1 MATLSSYSDSRL
13 LDLIRQNDQQALEII
28 FDRYWAPLF
37 DFIFARV
44 RSLDSSKVIVEEI
57 FVALW
62 LKRRH
67 LSTSNLRDYLYADA
81 HNRSLEYLDEPVKA
95 LPEEKRD
102 ELTSIF

>member
-1 MATLSSYSDSRL
+1 MARHSSYSDSRL
-13 LDLIRQNDQQALEII
+13 LDLIRQNDQQALETI
-28 FDRYWAPLF
+28 FDRHWAQLF

-44 RSLDSSKVIVEEI
+44 RSVDSSKVIVQEI

-81 HNRSLEYLDEPVKA
+81 HYRSLEYLDENVND
-95 LPEEKRD
+95 LTEEKV
-102 ELTSIF
+102 LT